1 MVACLYA
8 VCCVQPAAA
17 DMVVKVAQVESPLFR
32 SPDLEGQVIRAA
44 AEGEEFI
51 SVTTVK
57 DFYLVQ
63 DQETG
68 AFLYLHFS
76 QAEVLLTEVPEEML
90 ISGQMQPPDEQDLSY
105 WNVSLEHSS
114 MRRMKSRPR
123 HGTLVASNGKE
134 YPAKYD
140 YQMDYRPRVNGE
152 QLVRDAKK
160 FLGTKYK
167 LGGTDTNGIDC
178 SGLVKVCLARQEID
192 VTHRSS
198 LQALEG
204 RYIPHTELEVG
215 DLVYFRDSEDSR
227 YLSHVGIYV
236 GNGKFIHASQSA
248 GGVVITSLSS
258 SYFKSHYG
266 FARRM

>member
-1 MVACLYA
+1 
-8 VCCVQPAAA
+8 
-17 DMVVKVAQVESPLFR
+17 MVVKVVQTEVPLLR
-32 SPDLEGQVIRAA
+32 SPDLDGEVIRPAD
-44 AEGEEFI
+44 EGEEFI

-57 DFYLVQ
+57 DFYLIK
-63 DQETG
+63 DQSTE

-105 WNVSLEHSS
+105 WDVALEHNN
-114 MRRMKSRPR
+114 MKRMKSKPR

-140 YQMDYRPRVNGE
+140 YQMDYRPRVDGA

-160 FLGTKYK
+160 FLGTKYQ
-167 LGGTDTNGIDC
+167 LGGTTTKGIDC
-178 SGLVKVCLARQEID
+178 SGLVKVCLARQGID
-192 VTHRSS
+192 MTHRSS

-204 RYIPHTELEVG
+204 RYVAHTELETG
-215 DLVYFRDSEDSR
+215 DLVYFRDSKDSR

-258 SYFKSHYG
+258 KYFKSHYG